1 MSDLSK
7 EILTE
12 EFNKNEL
19 MNYEIVYIDSIDS
32 TNTFAMKNA
41 DNGEL
46 PADVNLFIIADSQTA
61 GRGRLGRSFE
71 SSQGNGIYAT
81 LVVRPQKK
89 TYEIASITLV
99 VALAVVRAF
108 DKLFGLETKIKW
120 PNDIILNGK
129 KLCGILTEMKNEG
142 QKLKFVAVGFGI
154 NVANEQ
160 FPEELKDKATS
171 IYMET
176 GQRTERKNIVAA
188 VVKEFEELYEQYL
201 DNEDLLFMVDEYN
214 ERLINRN
221 REIVIEHNNERK
233 NAIQLGIDKTGVL
246 KVLVDGE
253 EKSITS
259 GEILVRGVFGYV

>member
-1 MSDLSK
+1 MRDLSK
-7 EILTE
+7 EILSE
-12 EFNKNEL
+12 EFNKNGL
-19 MNYEIVYIDSIDS
+19 SNYEIVYIDSIDS
-32 TNTFAMKNA
+32 TNTFAMRNV
-41 DNGEL
+41 DSSQL

-61 GRGRLGRSFE
+61 GKGRLGRSFE
-71 SSQGNGIYAT
+71 SSQGKGIYAT
-81 LVVRPQKK
+81 LVLRPRKK
-89 TYEIASITLV
+89 AYEISTITLV

-108 DKLFGLETKIKW
+108 HKLFNMETKIKW

-142 QKLKFVAVGFGI
+142 QRVKLVAVGFGI
-154 NVANEQ
+154 NVSNEQ

-176 GQRTERKNIVAA
+176 GEKPERKKIVAA
-188 VVKEFEELYEQYL
+188 VVKEFDELYEQYL
-201 DNEDLLFMVDEYN
+201 ENEDLSFMVDEYN

-221 REIVIEHNNERK
+221 SEIVIEHKGERK

-253 EKSITS
+253 EKSIAS